1 MVELLV
7 AQSGA
12 EGSRALQET
21 YSRSD
26 EVTWD
31 LQLNTGISQH
41 TISAGSFIQEQD
53 VNMHT

>member
-1 MVELLV
+1 MVELLLV
-7 AQSGA
+7 QSGA